1 MFYLVLFQIYENL
14 IACHF
19 CYFTYFLKHF
29 TNISHLYLI
38 MPISQIICHVIYCFF
53 TLSITHLWPVSLWV
67 WWSLRPPLLLIL
79 ILGNSKALLLS
90 FREDVHFLWPE
101 VRGPHLKKK
110 KKKFGL
116 LFWSCLTI
124 FISYYSITHSLI
136 MFFVPPKLT
145 PTPSS
150 LHFTLHLLQYHS
162 PIDWPDSYPFIS
174 QVFPQT
180 LPL

>member
-67 WWSLRPPLLLIL
+67 WWSLWPPLLLIL

-110 KKKFGL
+110 KKIWTPFLKSFNYIYFL
-116 LFWSCLTI
+116 LL
-124 FISYYSITHSLI
+124 YHSL
-136 MFFVPPKLT
+136 FNYVFC
-145 PTPSS
+145 SS
-150 LHFTLHLLQYHS
+150 
-162 PIDWPDSYPFIS
+162 
-174 QVFPQT
+174 
-180 LPL
+180 

>member
-67 WWSLRPPLLLIL
+67 WWSLWPPLLLIL

-110 KKKFGL
+110 KKKIWTPFLKSFNYIYFL
-116 LFWSCLTI
+116 LL
-124 FISYYSITHSLI
+124 YHSL
-136 MFFVPPKLT
+136 FNYVFC
-145 PTPSS
+145 SS
-150 LHFTLHLLQYHS
+150 
-162 PIDWPDSYPFIS
+162 
-174 QVFPQT
+174 
-180 LPL
+180 